1 MIFDVAIVGGG
12 PAGSVCAAVCAQAGL
27 KTLLLERAQ
36 FPRDK
41 VCGDCLNPA
50 AWPVLEQLGVADR
63 VAGLTHTALKRVE
76 FIDRSGGVLSVPL
89 PPKGPGEI
97 AVRRSHFDHLL
108 LERARELGAI
118 VLQEHPLL
126 RIESREPWR
135 LQTPNGHFDAKTLV
149 AADGRNSTVAR
160 LCGVLK
166 SAPPDRIGMQVHV
179 SRPEGFDDKVTLQF
193 RPEGYCGMA
202 AVGAET
208 INVCLVAK
216 PKNMPALK
224 AWANQELSLDAAQE
238 WRSISPLARAA
249 IPPRHGTLLLVGDA
263 ARVVEPFTGEGITYA
278 LRSGE
283 LAGRCIVSGNL
294 DLYPQAH
301 RALYR
306 GKLWINDLSRLAATR
321 PALGD
326 TILRLGRIA
335 PGLLGF
341 LTRKVIAPAR

>member
-12 PAGSVCAAVCAQAGL
+12 PAGAACAAVCAEAGL

-50 AWPVLEQLGVADR
+50 AWPVLERLGLANR
-63 VAGLTHTALKRVE
+63 VLTLTHSALTRVE
-76 FIDRSGGVLSVPL
+76 FIDRSGGVLAVPL
-89 PPKGPGEI
+89 PSNGEGEI
-97 AVRRSHFDHLL
+97 ALRRSHFDQLL
-108 LERARELGAI
+108 LERAKELGAI
-118 VLQEHPLL
+118 VLQQHPLL
-126 RIESREPWR
+126 NIDSRAPWK
-135 LQTPNGHFDAKTLV
+135 LKTPNGHFEAKTLV
-149 AADGRNSTVAR
+149 AADGRNSTVAH

-166 SAPPDRIGMQVHV
+166 SAPPDRIGMQTHV
-179 SRPEGFDDKVTLQF
+179 SRPEGFGDKVTLQF

-202 AVGAET
+202 AVGAGT

-224 AWANQELSLDAAQE
+224 AWANEQLSLDAKQE
-238 WRSISPLARAA
+238 WRSISPLSRSALS
-249 IPPRHGTLLLVGDA
+249 PRHGSLLLAGDA

-283 LAGRCIVSGNL
+283 LAGRSIISGNL

-301 RALYR
+301 RSLYR
-306 GKLWINDLSRLAATR
+306 GKLWINDLSRLAVTR
-321 PALGD
+321 PALGEM
-326 TILRLGRIA
+326 ILRLGRIA

-341 LTRKVIAPAR
+341 LTRKVIAPAL